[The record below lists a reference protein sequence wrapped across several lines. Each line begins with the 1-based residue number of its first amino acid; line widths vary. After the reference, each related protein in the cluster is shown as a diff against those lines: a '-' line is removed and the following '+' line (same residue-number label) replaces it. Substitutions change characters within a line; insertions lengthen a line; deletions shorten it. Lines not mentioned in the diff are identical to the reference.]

1 MPHSEPLNEQTLL
14 HRLHE
19 GDAAAFQC
27 LYRQTVRYLTGVC
40 SRYVSN
46 DEDMR
51 DVLQESYLKAYS
63 ALPSFAYR
71 GEGSLRA
78 WLSRIVVNEALLY
91 LRRTEQFPTE
101 EIDEQCADIAEEEVN
116 TESIPS
122 AAIHHAIRT
131 LPAGYRTIFNL
142 YVVEGKS
149 HAEIAA
155 LLHIKES
162 SSASQLHRAKSL
174 LAMRLRQWRQTQETP
189 EEQ

>member
-1 MPHSEPLNEQTLL
+1 MLHSEPLREQTIL
-14 HRLHE
+14 HRLRQ

-51 DVLQESYLKAYS
+51 DVLQESFLKAYS
-63 ALPSFAYR
+63 ALPSFVYR

-91 LRRTEQFPTE
+91 LRRTEPFLTE
-101 EIDEQCADIAEEEVN
+101 EIGEQCADIADEAVD
-116 TESIPS
+116 TELIPS
-122 AAIHHAIRT
+122 EVIHDAIRS

-142 YVVEGKS
+142 YAVEGKS
-149 HAEIAA
+149 HGEIAA

-162 SSASQLHRAKSL
+162 SSASQFHRAKLL
-174 LAMRLRQWRQTQETP
+174 LATRLRQWQQAQETP
-189 EEQ
+189 VQQ